1 MTENIKESRRKAT
14 DNRRKTVIRP
24 IAAILI
30 LSVVLSVFVCAKTS
44 QYEMRPAP
52 DGIVI
57 DGVLAAGEWDGAV
70 KISLDKENTGMWAN
84 FYDEN
89 SRLPLYAYFYYGDD
103 GIYVGADIYDNDVD
117 KKNMHDCFEV
127 AFNPGGLIPDGDKL
141 EGLFFTFWLDGD
153 KILMKRHNR
162 FDGDQT
168 GSFEDG
174 AVCKYSMTDHGYT
187 VEALIKWEWLTMS
200 DRPVLTSSGA
210 YETGVLDKFD
220 YKADGAF
227 TYAIVC
233 YLNGNGD
240 DSSQYRCVY
249 RTVTDPALAG
259 NFSTATYDIKFTFA
273 AKEEQTE
280 TVTET
285 DTDTTDTAA
294 PVTDIATDT
303 ETQSQKPDAKNNS
316 GLIITAAVICAAV
329 TAAAVCL
336 AVILKK
342 RKK

>member
-1 MTENIKESRRKAT
+1 MAVNIKESQRIIGDK
-14 DNRRKTVIRP
+14 RRKTAKRAVV
-24 IAAILI
+24 AILVF
-30 LSVVLSVFVCAKTS
+30 SVVFSVFVCAKTS
-44 QYEMRPAP
+44 EYEMRPAP
-52 DGIVI
+52 DGVVI
-57 DGVLAAGEWDGAV
+57 DGVLTAGEWDGAV
-70 KISLDKENTGMWAN
+70 KISLDRENTGMWAN

-89 SRLPLYAYFYYGDD
+89 SRLPLYAYFYYGED

-162 FDGDQT
+162 FDGDQI

-174 AVCKYSMTDHGYT
+174 ALCKYSMTDHGYT
-187 VEALIKWEWLTMS
+187 VEALIKWEWLTVS
-200 DRPVLTSSGA
+200 DRPVLNSSGA
-210 YETGVLDKFD
+210 YETGVLDRFD
-220 YKADGAF
+220 FRADGAF

-280 TVTET
+280 AETET
-285 DTDTTDTAA
+285 DTEENTDPVTGTVTAA
-294 PVTDIATDT
+294 ESQSRETDG
-303 ETQSQKPDAKNNS
+303 KNHS
-316 GLIITAAVICAAV
+316 GLIITAVVICAV
-329 TAAAVCL
+329 VIAAAVCL
-336 AVILKK
+336 AVVLKK